1 MLECQNESVWYQREP
16 TISEILS
23 DSMVKAMMRADG
35 VDPVM
40 LERELRTI
48 AEIVQL
54 DCLALRSSPRK
65 RGPRDTNDQSTPP
78 WIPADAGI
86 NGECG

>member
-1 MLECQNESVWYQREP
+1 MLGCRNESVWYQREP

-23 DSMVKAMMRADG
+23 DSMVRAMMRADG

-65 RGPRDTNDQSTPP
+65 REPNDKNNQRTA
-78 WIPADAGI
+78 PAGAGI

>member
-1 MLECQNESVWYQREP
+1 MLGCRNESVWYQREP

-23 DSMVKAMMRADG
+23 DSMVRAMMRADG

-65 RGPRDTNDQSTPP
+65 RGPNDKNNQHTTP
-78 WIPADAGI
+78 AGAGI
-86 NGECG
+86 NGEGG